1 VNSISE
7 SPNSAFSE
15 ADLRRR
21 RLEIRGRL
29 TRANTAGVGLLLI
42 VIALSLAAISQGYRA
57 ERKARDAAAARTQAE
72 EELWKSRLHQAQAA
86 RVSGLAGRK
95 QDSLEALAA
104 AAADRPSPELRDE
117 AIAAFALTDITGSEL
132 WRSTINFIGLA
143 PTFAP
148 DLDHYAT
155 GDTQGVVTV
164 FRTSTG
170 ETLSRFQGPMSP
182 ITTLRFSPDDHLLAV
197 AFQNGEVIV
206 WSLTNERAVVT
217 WTCGQTEAHGTSLD
231 FSPDGR
237 VLAVACGTSSVRFLD
252 LVAGR
257 ELSPLKLEA
266 AADRVRFRP
275 DGGMLAVGVSN
286 RIELRHWPEPMVAQ
300 TLPHPGDIVTFAWHP
315 DNRRLASSCWGTSDI
330 LLWDT
335 VTTNHL
341 ALRGHAELVPH
352 LAFNHR
358 GDLLISFSWDGS
370 TRFWNGDS
378 GESLFVSR
386 AGFGTF
392 FSRDNTRLAYFRENQ
407 GFGLWKVSSSSTYRE
422 LTLPPGSVGYVTGFD
437 FSPDGRL
444 LAIVNREGLRLFD
457 PLIVRE
463 LSFAPARNNRSV
475 SFSADGTELVTV
487 ATDQISLWRI
497 QQLGEAEWRLE
508 WQRDLLRGAPL
519 DGGSV
524 TRGTPPWLAVPSI
537 EQVFC
542 VDLSQPRPP
551 WSLPGEGAMGPLTC
565 AAVSPDTNWVATSYW
580 KGNGTFAWDTRTRRM
595 VHNLGPAGGFVAF
608 SPDNR
613 WLLVGSAHEYS
624 LWETKNWRLVREFER
639 RSAGE
644 LVGRGAFSPDSR
656 LMAICPEVNQTQL
669 IETESGRRLAALNAP
684 TPKNIGWVA
693 FSPDGQT
700 LAASTFDNQIQLWD
714 LRATRQQL
722 AALNLDWSDDNR
734 SVMQSSAMNRDV
746 PSSVPSR
753 QNLPPAMA
761 PSTGRLPI
769 LHSAP
774 AFFYLL
780 AGFGAVLAV
789 VIGLYTLRY
798 HQKMMNSYVEIENVV
813 ARRNRELEVT
823 HAELFHSQKMK
834 ALGTLA
840 AGIAHDFNNLLSV
853 IRMGNNLLQRPGVS
867 PDDKAESSA
876 AIERAVEQGKKV
888 VRSMLGYSR
897 ERPEERA
904 SYSVVELVE
913 EVVLLLSKPF
923 LSGVTLT
930 LELNRN
936 IPPVTGARGRLEQIL
951 LNLIVNASESMS
963 GSGRLR
969 IAARVAES
977 ANGEFV
983 LRPRAASRYVEL
995 EVADSG
1001 SGIDLETQDRIFEPF
1016 FSTKSRGASSGA
1028 GLGLTMVHSLAQA
1041 EGMGIQLRS
1050 DPGRG
1055 AVFTIV
1061 IPADRDGVADETGKG
1076 STLVL
1081 ACEPA
1086 TDRAGVRQMHIGN
1099 STNPSTMN

>member
-1 VNSISE
+1 M
-7 SPNSAFSE
+7 
-15 ADLRRR
+15 
-21 RLEIRGRL
+21 
-29 TRANTAGVGLLLI
+29 
-42 VIALSLAAISQGYRA
+42 IALSLAAIYQAYRA
-57 ERKARDAAAARTQAE
+57 GRKARDAAAARTQAE

-86 RVSGLAGRK
+86 RVSSLAGRK
-95 QDSLEALAA
+95 QDALEALAA
-104 AAADRPSPELRDE
+104 AAGARPSLELRDE
-117 AIAAFALTDITGSEL
+117 AIASFALTDITGSEL
-132 WRSTINFIGLA
+132 WRSIINIAGLTPA
-143 PTFAP
+143 FTH
-148 DLDHYAT
+148 DLDHYAI
-155 GDTQGVVTV
+155 GDAQGVVTV
-164 FRTSTG
+164 FRTGTG
-170 ETLSRFQGPMSP
+170 ETRTRFQGPKSA
-182 ITTLRFSPDDHLLAV
+182 IAILRFSPDDKLLAA
-197 AFQNGEVIV
+197 AFQNGEAIV
-206 WSLTNERAVVT
+206 WSLTNERTLAT
-217 WTCGQTEAHGTSLD
+217 WTWGEAEARNASLD
-231 FSPDGR
+231 FSPDSR
-237 VLAVACGTSSVRFLD
+237 VLAATCGTSSVRLLD

-257 ELSPLKLEA
+257 ELSSLKLEA

-275 DGGMLAVGVSN
+275 DGRMLALGVSN
-286 RIELRHWPEPMVAQ
+286 RIELWHWPEPRLAQ
-300 TLPHPGDIVTFAWHP
+300 TLPHPGEIVTFAWHP

-335 VTTNHL
+335 VTTNHV

-352 LAFNHR
+352 LAFNDR
-358 GDLLISFSWDGS
+358 GDLLVSFSWDGS
-370 TRFWNGDS
+370 TRFWKGGS
-378 GESLFVSR
+378 GEFLFVSR
-386 AGFGTF
+386 AGFGTV

-407 GFGLWKVSSSSTYRE
+407 GFGLWKVSSSATYRE
-422 LTLPPGSVGYVTGFD
+422 LTLPPGSPGYVTGFD

-457 PLIVRE
+457 PVTVRE
-463 LSFAPARNNRSV
+463 LSFAPAPNNHRSV
-475 SFSADGTELVTV
+475 SFSANGTELVTV
-487 ATDQISLWRI
+487 ATDRISLWRA
-497 QQLGEAEWRLE
+497 QKLGEAEWRLE
-508 WQRDLLRGAPL
+508 WQRDLLRGVPL

-542 VDLSQPRPP
+542 VDLSQPRSP

-565 AAVSPDTNWVATSYW
+565 AAISPDTNWVATSYW
-580 KGNGTFAWDTRTRRM
+580 KGNGTFVWDTRNRRM

-613 WLLVGSAHEYS
+613 WLLVGSAHQYS
-624 LWETKNWRLVREFER
+624 LWETKEWRLVREFER
-639 RSAGE
+639 HSAGE
-644 LVGRGAFSPDSR
+644 LFGRGAFSPDSR
-656 LMAICPEVNQTQL
+656 LMAFCPEVNQTQL
-669 IETESGRRLAALNAP
+669 IETESGRRLATLNAP
-684 TPKNIGWVA
+684 APKNIGWVA

-700 LAASTFDNQIQLWD
+700 IAASTFDNQIQLWD

-722 AALNLDWSDDNR
+722 AALNLDWPDEKRPVIRNSTMTT
-734 SVMQSSAMNRDV
+734 VV
-746 PSSVPSR
+746 PSSVTPRQNSLPASVTSSR
-753 QNLPPAMA
+753 QLPA
-761 PSTGRLPI
+761 L
-769 LHSAP
+769 LSAP

-798 HQKMMNSYVEIENVV
+798 HQKMVNSYVEIEHVV

-853 IRMGNNLLQRPGVS
+853 IRMGNNLLRRPGVS
-867 PDDKAESSA
+867 SDDKTESSA

-951 LNLIVNASESMS
+951 LNLIVNASESM
-963 GSGRLR
+963 GGQGRLR
-969 IAARVAES
+969 IAARVVES
-977 ANGEFV
+977 VNGEFV
-983 LRPRAASRYVEL
+983 LRPRKASRYVEL
-995 EVADSG
+995 DVADSG
-1001 SGIDLETQDRIFEPF
+1001 SGINLETQGRIFEPF

-1028 GLGLTMVHSLAQA
+1028 GLGLSMVHSLAQA
-1041 EGMGIQLRS
+1041 ECMGIQLRS
-1050 DPGRG
+1050 VPGKG

-1061 IPADRDGVADETGKG
+1061 IPADGSGTTEETGKV
-1076 STLVL
+1076 STTVR

-1086 TDRAGVRQMHIGN
+1086 TDGAGVQQMHIGN
-1099 STNPSTMN
+1099 PTNPPTMN